1 MERKTEI
8 QRWKDIADSFVN
20 ETDEILLKMNE
31 LTAIGLKPLD
41 ALHIACAVSLQ
52 CQYFLTV
59 DKGIL
64 KKTTEYSEIKMAGF
78 ELLRNNLGIVEAE
91 KFIALI
97 QREKFDYTK
106 WRENLF
112 NGLSGEEISK
122 NAMEFQQT
130 LKNK

>member
-1 MERKTEI
+1 MR
-8 QRWKDIADSFVN
+8 
-20 ETDEILLKMNE
+20 TD
-31 LTAIGLKPLD
+31 T
-41 ALHIACAVSLQ
+41 
-52 CQYFLTV
+52 
-59 DKGIL
+59 
-64 KKTTEYSEIKMAGF
+64 EIKMAGF
-78 ELLRNNLGIVEAE
+78 ELLSNNLGIVEAE

-122 NAMEFQQT
+122 RAMEFQQI